1 MLFVSVDLL
10 VRFAE
15 SRGFCCV
22 QADGLFHTFVEA
34 DVIVSRACISKTLT
48 TPSHAGWRMRVK

>member
-48 TPSHAGWRMRVK
+48 TPSHAGW